1 MDDSVAMQLALAQA
15 CSVEG
20 RTSPRPPVG
29 AVVVRDGHIVGQGA
43 TAPPYGPHAEVKALE
58 QAGEAARGSVLYVTL
73 EPCCIQM
80 HTPPCTA
87 AIIASGVS
95 RVVIAAH
102 DPNPRV
108 CTKGITRLRDA
119 GIDVTLLED
128 CQERR
133 EAEEIIRPFATYMT
147 HSRPYVTAKW
157 AMTLD
162 GKLATYTHDARW
174 ISSPDA
180 RSWVHDLRD
189 RVDAIL
195 VGAGTTRADN
205 PRLTVRLDGEQTR
218 APRSWSPLRVVLSTS
233 GQLPAHLALLQPELA
248 SGTCIIV
255 GDTCSHEARQRL
267 SEHGANVLP
276 IQLDTSGQIDL
287 QAALQMLGQ
296 RDIMHVLIEGGA
308 RLLGSAFDQ
317 HCIDHVAA
325 FVAPKIIGGSGAPSP
340 VAGKGLALMDHAASL
355 RNAHMT
361 LFEADVLIEGDVS
374 YEDCNDKRG

>member
-1 MDDSVAMQLALAQA
+1 MDDAVAMQLALAQA
-15 CSVEG
+15 YSVEG

-29 AVVVRDGHIVGQGA
+29 AVVVRDGHIVGRGA

-73 EPCCIQM
+73 EPCCIQV

-102 DPNPRV
+102 DPHPRV
-108 CTKGITRLRDA
+108 YTKGISRLRDA

-128 CQERR
+128 GQERR
-133 EAEEIIRPFATYMT
+133 EAEEIIRPFATYIIQ
-147 HSRPYVTAKW
+147 SRPYVTAKW

-174 ISSPDA
+174 ITGPDA

-205 PRLTVRLDGEQTR
+205 PRLTVRLDGEQAR
-218 APRSWSPLRVVLSTS
+218 APRSRSPLRVVLSTS

-255 GDTCSHEARQRL
+255 GDACSHETRQRL
-267 SEHGANVLP
+267 SEHGADVLP
-276 IQLDTSGQIDL
+276 IQLDSSGQLDL
-287 QAALQMLGQ
+287 QAALQVLGQ
-296 RDIMHVLIEGGA
+296 RGIMHVLIEGGA

-325 FVAPKIIGGSGAPSP
+325 FVAPKLIGGSGAPSP
-340 VAGKGLALMDHAASL
+340 VAGKGLALVDHAACL
-355 RNAHMT
+355 RNARMT
-361 LFEADVLIEGDVS
+361 LFAADVLIEGDVS

>member
-1 MDDSVAMQLALAQA
+1 MDDSMAMQLALAQA

-29 AVVVRDGHIVGQGA
+29 AVVVRDGHIVGRGA

-87 AIIASGVS
+87 AIIASSVS

-102 DPNPRV
+102 DPNPRI

-119 GIDVTLLED
+119 GIDVTLLKD
-128 CQERR
+128 CRERR
-133 EAEEIIRPFATYMT
+133 EAEEI
-147 HSRPYVTAKW
+147 
-157 AMTLD
+157 MTLD

-174 ISSPDA
+174 ISRPDA

-233 GQLPAHLALLQPELA
+233 GQLPAHLALLQPGLA

-267 SEHGANVLP
+267 SEHGATVLP
-276 IQLDTSGQIDL
+276 GQLDSSGQLDL

-317 HCIDHVAA
+317 RCIDHVAA
-325 FVAPKIIGGSGAPSP
+325 FVAPKLIGGSGAPSP
-340 VAGKGLALMDHAASL
+340 VAGKGLALMDHAACL
-355 RNAHMT
+355 RNARTT